1 MKKQT
6 IMLLAAVGVA
16 LYVMNRDEDIVGQ
29 TGNFC
34 ADKAN
39 HGKPVPG
46 MPGYVCGKNQT
57 AIAKVNKGKTG
68 G

>member
-16 LYVMNRDEDIVGQ
+16 LYVMNRGEDWK
-29 TGNFC
+29 TTNANFC
-34 ADKAN
+34 HDKAN
-39 HGKPVPG
+39 HGKPVPN
-46 MPGYVCGKNQT
+46 MPGFVCGKNQT